1 MTVSFRR
8 AAGAQEMPPE
18 ERAPCPAPPAAPR
31 AVPAARTCRWSAC
44 APARPPPHPGVPA
57 PSPGRRRRRR
67 PRRRRRRKSPTFPA
81 TSGLRAVRLE
91 EVSGGAL
98 AGAGLLGCRLS
109 SGVFQNLRRSRCPC
123 KSEIHT
129 PGEQTLKGQRT
140 RLPGRAFTV
149 SPQDRVLLDRRAAG
163 CLCEAAELPRQKQQ
177 VLSRS
182 GQDRRSCVPD
192 LLLARLRSLWGPPS
206 CARGPLS
213 V

>member
-140 RLPGRAFTV
+140 RLPGRA
-149 SPQDRVLLDRRAAG
+149 
-163 CLCEAAELPRQKQQ
+163 Q

>member
-98 AGAGLLGCRLS
+98 AGAGLLGCPLS

-140 RLPGRAFTV
+140 RLPGRAVSNRNVPVESLAWWFTE
-149 SPQDRVLLDRRAAG
+149 SPDSATLEELNSPFKPCDAA
-163 CLCEAAELPRQKQQ
+163 
-177 VLSRS
+177 
-182 GQDRRSCVPD
+182 
-192 LLLARLRSLWGPPS
+192 
-206 CARGPLS
+206 
-213 V
+213 